1 MIYQVRANL
10 YFDSEDEARDFY
22 HDCDLAFA
30 KSTIV
35 HPTEPNAEFSRIELI
50 ENHHD
55 ESPTAPCLLLAGK
68 ISTAKRSQGE

>member
-10 YFDSEDEARDFY
+10 YFVKPDEARDFY
-22 HDCDLAFA
+22 HDCVLAFA

-35 HPTEPNAEFSRIELI
+35 NPDSVNTEHSTLEQI

-55 ESPTAPCLLLAGK
+55 EDPNGPCWLMAHITTAD
-68 ISTAKRSQGE
+68 Q